1 MENDNLIQN
10 ALTFPYF
17 RNSKRTPTFRIAS
30 SKFMILY
37 RHNPKLT
44 QECCQSWI
52 CKISVLLYVS
62 QRLSHFWICS
72 ARTRFAQYL
81 KDCDTS

>member
-17 RNSKRTPTFRIAS
+17 RNSKRTPTFRS

-62 QRLSHFWICS
+62 QRLSHFGFVAPELDLLSI
-72 ARTRFAQYL
+72 
-81 KDCDTS
+81 